1 MPDTPTPEPAPKPAE
16 QRAPGTPPP
25 ASAETSKPG
34 KTKKPKRPEPT
45 TFKGKLWHHWVK
57 PIGTVVLIVT
67 VVRSTFI
74 DWNDVPTGSMNPAI
88 VEGDRILVNKAA
100 YGIKPPLAHGIPIP
114 FSGYTLPIYGPFT
127 DKYLIPLSGPDR
139 NDIVTFWKPD
149 TDADG
154 HPIRDGGIRMV
165 KRVVAIPGDTLKL
178 ENGLLSI
185 MPEGDDTWH
194 KATLENITPPDR
206 KPVQVEEVNAQ
217 GFRQLQ
223 FRVVEEYQETILGET
238 RHIHWLPERHPRWR
252 RGQPRLLS
260 FGPVTLG
267 PDEYWMMG
275 DNRDNSGDS
284 RVFGP
289 VKRHAITG
297 RALRVAWSLDGWSP
311 KWSRTFMDLDD

>member
-1 MPDTPTPEPAPKPAE
+1 MPDTPPPEPAPPPAE

-25 ASAETSKPG
+25 APKNQ

-45 TFKGKLWHHWVK
+45 TFNGKLWHHWVK
-57 PIGTVVLIVT
+57 PIGTVILIVT

-100 YGIKPPLAHGIPIP
+100 YGIKPPLSHGIPIP
-114 FSGYTLPIYGPFT
+114 FTGVTVPIYGPFT
-127 DKYLIPLSGPDR
+127 DQYLIPFDGPDR

-149 TDADG
+149 QTPDG
-154 HPIRDGGIRMV
+154 RDIPDGGIRMV

-178 ENGLLSI
+178 ENGRLSI

-194 KATLENITPPDR
+194 KATLDNITPEQPNLATLDEPTPQGR
-206 KPVQVEEVNAQ
+206 VGKQTKPIAE
-217 GFRQLQ
+217 F
-223 FRVVEEYQETILGET
+223 QETILGET
-238 RHIHWLPERHPRWR
+238 RHIHWLPHRHPRWHR
-252 RGQPRLLS
+252 NQTRLLN

-297 RALRVAWSLDGWSP
+297 RALRVAWSIKDFSP

>member
-1 MPDTPTPEPAPKPAE
+1 MPDTPKPEPPPPPAE
-16 QRAPGTPPP
+16 QRAPGTAPP
-25 ASAETSKPG
+25 APKSG
-34 KTKKPKRPEPT
+34 KSKKPKRPEPT

-100 YGIKPPLAHGIPIP
+100 YGIKPPLSHGIPIP
-114 FSGYTLPIYGPFT
+114 FTGVTVPIYGPFT
-127 DKYLIPLSGPDR
+127 DGYLIPFSGPDR

-185 MPEGDDTWH
+185 KPEGGQWET
-194 KATLENITPPDR
+194 AQLEDITPEGR
-206 KPVQVEEVNAQ
+206 KPVWVEEINAQ
-217 GFRQLQ
+217 GRRE
-223 FRVVEEYQETILGET
+223 RVPRVLEEYRETILGET
-238 RHIHWLPERHPRWR
+238 RHLHWLPERHRRWR
-252 RGQPRLLS
+252 ETQARLLS

-297 RALRVAWSLDGWSP
+297 RALRVAWSIEDWSP